1 MLLQV
6 IIDGLLLGGIY
17 AVVAL
22 AFSLN
27 MGILGVLNLAIAQL
41 FVVGALVG
49 LDLLETGLPLV
60 AVLLGSMAVAG
71 ALALV
76 LEVVGYHSVDKT
88 DPIVTL
94 LTTVAFG
101 LIVENIAE
109 HHWGSQAQ
117 FFPEGVVSGRVELGP
132 VSVSVIQL
140 ITLVLAVVLVAVMAV
155 VVARTSLGR
164 SLRAVAQNRDAATV
178 LGLRVRRA
186 EVATFAISGVLAGGA
201 GVLLG
206 LNYGVVSLDFGVSI
220 GISGIAAMILGGVDN
235 LWGAVVAGPLL
246 GLTAVM
252 ANTYLNASY
261 SNLLVFGLLAATLIF
276 RPQGLLG
283 RSTDLARRV

>member
-49 LDLLETGLPLV
+49 LDLLESDLPLV

-71 ALALV
+71 GLALV
-76 LEVVGYHSVDKT
+76 LEVVGYHLVDKS

-101 LIVENIAE
+101 LIIENIAE

-117 FFPEGVVSGRVELGP
+117 FFPENVVSGRLELGP

-140 ITLVLAVVLVAVMAV
+140 ITLVLAVALVAVMAV
-155 VVARTSLGR
+155 LVARTSLGR

-186 EVATFAISGVLAGGA
+186 EVATFAISGLLAGGA

-220 GISGIAAMILGGVDN
+220 AISGIAAMILGGVDN

-252 ANTYLNASY
+252 SNTYLNASY
-261 SNLLVFGLLAATLIF
+261 SNLLVFGLLALTLVF

-283 RSTDLARRV
+283 RASDLSRRV

>member
-1 MLLQV
+1 MLQV

-60 AVLLGSMAVAG
+60 AVLLGSMAAAG

-76 LEVVGYHSVDKT
+76 LEVVGYHMVDKS

-101 LIVENIAE
+101 LIVENVAE

-117 FFPEGVVSGRVELGP
+117 FFPTGVVQGRVELGP

-140 ITLVLAVVLVAVMAV
+140 VTLVLAVVLVAVMAV

-178 LGLRVRRA
+178 LGVRVRRA
-186 EVATFAISGVLAGGA
+186 EVATFAISGLLAGGA

-252 ANTYLNASY
+252 ANTYLDASW
-261 SNLLVFGLLAATLIF
+261 SNLLVFGLLAATLVF

-283 RSTDLARRV
+283 RASDLSRRV